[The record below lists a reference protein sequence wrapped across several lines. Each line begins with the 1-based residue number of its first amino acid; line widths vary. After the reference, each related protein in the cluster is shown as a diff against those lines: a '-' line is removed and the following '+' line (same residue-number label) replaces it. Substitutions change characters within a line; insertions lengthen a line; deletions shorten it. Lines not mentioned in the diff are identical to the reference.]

1 MKILIIRF
9 SSIGDIVLT
18 TPVIRCLKTQVK
30 DAEIHFL
37 SKEIFS
43 DLLVNNPYIDKLHL
57 LNKSFKD
64 TLSQLKEENFDYII
78 DLHNNIRTFRV
89 KINLRKKSASFNK
102 LNLKKWLLVQFKI
115 NLLPEIHIVERYF
128 ETCKYF
134 NITNDNK
141 GLDFFIPDDEYVSKN
156 QLPKNF
162 HVNFGVLVIG
172 GKHFTK
178 QIPDTILIEL
188 CKTTKIPLI
197 LLGGKEDRIKA
208 EQIRKQAENS
218 DIFNA
223 CGSFSINQSASIIE
237 QSQLVITSDTGLMHI
252 ASAFNKKIISVWG
265 NTVPEFGMYPYLPNK
280 QKAEIIEN
288 KNLKCRPCSKIGFE
302 KCPKNHFDCM
312 NKIDISLIKKHLQ

>member
-288 KNLKCRPCSKIGFE
+288 KSLKCRPCSKIGFE

>member
-64 TLSQLKEENFDYII
+64 TLKQLKDENFDYII

-102 LNLKKWLLVQFKI
+102 LNMKKWMLVQFKI
-115 NLLPEIHIVERYF
+115 NLLPEIHIVDRYF

-141 GLDFFIPDDEYVSKN
+141 GLDFFIPDDEYISKN

-162 HVNFGVLVIG
+162 QDNFGVLVIG

-265 NTVPEFGMYPYLPNK
+265 NTVPEFGMYPYLPNE

-288 KNLKCRPCSKIGFE
+288 KSLKCRPCSKIGFE